1 MQIVGF
7 ANLPST
13 SQQMQQPQPFPLGR
27 NWASN
32 TEANNVHRSPPMQP
46 ADGVQKPTE
55 HQIPTL
61 ENNWNVGQKNN
72 SSQEEKNLPDQN
84 QDGNNTVS
92 C

>member
-1 MQIVGF
+1 MQIVGC

-27 NWASN
+27 NWAPN
-32 TEANNVHRSPPMQP
+32 TEANNIHRSPPMQP
-46 ADGVQKPTE
+46 AHGVQKPTE